1 MVSSKL
7 TVEGSTPPSPGW
19 YRVSET
25 GYLNGPPD
33 PRRRLRLSFIQN
45 FSRFNLNWDLI
56 WFELPALLFHKTSSE
71 FSPCRVPYQE
81 LLQYKSVSFSF
92 FLNGVGAWRSSSCRF
107 GSLLP
112 WLYSFGYSLLI
123 VLAYLLFVILLLFP
137 VVELFCFFSSSY
149 DFFLP
154 PQNP

>member
-1 MVSSKL
+1 MAPL
-7 TVEGSTPPSPGW
+7 TPEGDW
-19 YRVSET
+19 
-25 GYLNGPPD
+25 GYL
-33 PRRRLRLSFIQN
+33 LFKI

-71 FSPCRVPYQE
+71 FSPCWVPYQE
-81 LLQYKSVSFSF
+81 LLQYKSLSFSF
-92 FLNGVGAWRSSSCRF
+92 FLNGVGAWWSSSCRF

-112 WLYSFGYSLLI
+112 WLYFFGYSLLI

-137 VVELFCFFSSSY
+137 VVELFCFFSSSSSGFFFFCFFFCFFFSSSY